1 MSQHPYNRSDRP
13 IAKPGGDTFL
23 GIPIGE
29 LGWFTCVLMGTA
41 AGFATFF
48 AVTFL
53 AIITFLI
60 LNSAGHQLNYNLTY
74 RRIGLP
80 AGLVVGVISLAYL
93 GVSWTRRQITRR

>member
-1 MSQHPYNRSDRP
+1 MTQEPHNRLDRTPSLPSDN
-13 IAKPGGDTFL
+13 TFL
-23 GIPIGE
+23 SIPIGE
-29 LGWFTCVLMGTA
+29 LGWFSCLLMGTA

-60 LNSAGHQLNYNLTY
+60 LNSFGHSLNYNLTY

-80 AGLVVGVISLAYL
+80 AGLLVGGISLAYL
-93 GVSWTRRQITRR
+93 AVSWTRRQIARR